1 MSCNANG
8 KQINDKINK
17 LHESALGI
25 VYNDTI
31 TSFQELLVEDKT
43 FTIYHQNIQSLAI
56 ETYKAVNNLPGGNL
70 SDFLVRNNHNDKIRC
85 RSEITV
91 PSINTVFKGQNSIIL
106 DQYVIWNS
114 VPAELRETNCFL
126 SFQFINKSIET
137 NKLPL

>member
-1 MSCNANG
+1 MSCKANG

-25 VYNDTI
+25 VCNDTI

-43 FTIYHQNIQSLAI
+43 FTIYHQNTQSLAI
-56 ETYKAVNNLPGGNL
+56 ETYKAVNNLPGGKL

-91 PSINTVFKGQNSIIL
+91 PSINTVFKGQNYIIL

-114 VPAELRETNCFL
+114 VPAELRETNCLL

>member
-1 MSCNANG
+1 M
-8 KQINDKINK
+8 
-17 LHESALGI
+17 
-25 VYNDTI
+25 
-31 TSFQELLVEDKT
+31 LVEDKT

-56 ETYKAVNNLPGGNL
+56 ETYKAVNNLPGGKL

-137 NKLPL
+137 NKVPL

>member
-1 MSCNANG
+1 MSCKANG

-56 ETYKAVNNLPGGNL
+56 ETYKAVNNLPGGKL

-126 SFQFINKSIET
+126 SFQFINKSTET

>member
-1 MSCNANG
+1 MSCKANG

-56 ETYKAVNNLPGGNL
+56 ETYKAVNNLPGGKL

>member
-1 MSCNANG
+1 MSCKANG

-43 FTIYHQNIQSLAI
+43 FTIYHQNTQSLAI
-56 ETYKAVNNLPGGNL
+56 ETYKAVNNLPGGKL

-91 PSINTVFKGQNSIIL
+91 PSINTVFKGQNYIIL

-114 VPAELRETNCFL
+114 VPAELRETNCLL